1 MLIIN
6 APSCDALWTCC
17 LICKAC
23 GGLLIFHC
31 ILIQSLCLYVV
42 WWFSLIAREFQLDL
56 WAFPPGV
63 DTAVRSTC
71 WLCRSRH
78 KWIIFYRAWR
88 RLTGLIQSFSVCSL
102 SSRLPPAHQTAPG
115 LTMAFPGPALLLLRA
130 DAAFKVVPSL
140 ACLAVGMWW
149 DKYPRLC
156 RIYLPILILKGYFQA
171 L

>member
-6 APSCDALWTCC
+6 APSCDVLWTCY

-42 WWFSLIAREFQLDL
+42 WWFSLIDREFQLDL

-63 DTAVRSTC
+63 DTVVRSTC
-71 WLCRSRH
+71 WLCRSGH
-78 KWIIFYRAWR
+78 KWVIFYRAWC
-88 RLTGLIQSFSVCSL
+88 RLTGLIQSFSMCSV

-115 LTMAFPGPALLLLRA
+115 LTMAFLGQPLLLLRA
-130 DAAFKVVPSL
+130 DAAFKVVPSP
-140 ACLAVGMWW
+140 ACLAVGTRR

-156 RIYLPILILKGYFQA
+156 RIYLPIWILKGCFQA